1 MWKKSIANSLIG
13 LAALVSG
20 LPEASAA
27 PDMTEA
33 EVKKINSDTGKIM
46 LKHGPIKNLDMPP
59 MTMVFTVKNPA
70 LINDVKVGDKIMF
83 NVVSESGNY
92 VITDIQKK

>member
-1 MWKKSIANSLIG
+1 MWKNSIARSLIG
-13 LAALVSG
+13 LAALVTSTAG
-20 LPEASAA
+20 MSAQEMA
-27 PDMTEA
+27 EA
-33 EVKKINSDTGKIM
+33 EVRKINSDTGKIM

>member
-1 MWKKSIANSLIG
+1 MWKNSIAKSLIG

-20 LPEASAA
+20 LPTAMATQEMA
-27 PDMTEA
+27 EA
-33 EVKKINSDTGKIM
+33 EVRKINADTGKIM

-59 MTMVFTVKNPA
+59 MTMVFTIKNPA
-70 LINDVKVGDKIMF
+70 LINDVKVGDKILF

>member
-1 MWKKSIANSLIG
+1 MWKNSIARSLIG
-13 LAALVSG
+13 LAALVTSTTG
-20 LPEASAA
+20 MSAQEMA
-27 PDMTEA
+27 EA
-33 EVKKINSDTGKIM
+33 EVRKINSDTGKIM

>member
-1 MWKKSIANSLIG
+1 
-13 LAALVSG
+13 
-20 LPEASAA
+20 
-27 PDMTEA
+27 
-33 EVKKINSDTGKIM
+33 
-46 LKHGPIKNLDMPP
+46 